1 LCEAFALSGARG
13 IRCLHENPGEIAL
26 SETGGA
32 ESGALATTSDPDLLL
47 IVGRWSMLPESIR
60 RAVLALVKTTVEE

>member
-1 LCEAFALSGARG
+1 MGIELPLDSPENAALP
-13 IRCLHENPGEIAL
+13 EE
-26 SETGGA
+26 GGA

-60 RAVLALVKTTVEE
+60 RAVLALMNSTSGTTNPESDP